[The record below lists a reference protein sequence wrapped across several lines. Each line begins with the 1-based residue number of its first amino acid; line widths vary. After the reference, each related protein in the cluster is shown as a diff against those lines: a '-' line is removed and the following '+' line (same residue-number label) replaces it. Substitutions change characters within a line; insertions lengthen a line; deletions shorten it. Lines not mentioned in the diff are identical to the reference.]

1 MTNSDRTLPSIKAC
15 RSRAQDDLDGDP
27 GLPDR
32 IRIIDL
38 PHYDPELNPCE
49 RLREIIKDK
58 IGNRVFETVEEL
70 REATIPALKRYRDD
84 AAAVL
89 RLAGRSRMLDP
100 VNASNKPVVSLQ
112 FRDLVWVCENGERR
126 PPNDSEIFFT
136 FPGLPK

>member
-15 RSRAQDDLDGDP
+15 RSRAQDDLDGDR

-49 RLREIIKDK
+49 ELWGIIKDK

-70 REATIPALKRYRDD
+70 REATIPALKRCRDD
-84 AAAVL
+84 ATAVL
-89 RLAGRSRMLDP
+89 R
-100 VNASNKPVVSLQ
+100 
-112 FRDLVWVCENGERR
+112 
-126 PPNDSEIFFT
+126 
-136 FPGLPK
+136 